1 MYDLM
6 EVYPEL
12 CNSDTPLNEDAVS
25 LVLGKEKPGRI
36 RCYGIGPC
44 LKDFRA
50 SNSSCLLM
58 EKLRT
63 ENGEDEEIHKLKE
76 ELKAAKEQLKT
87 TNGEVQA
94 LQAQLKKMSN
104 IVQKLSACCGLEVV
118 SQDLDKVSNS

>member
-1 MYDLM
+1 MNDLA

-12 CNSDTPLNEDAVS
+12 CKSDTPLNEDVVS

-44 LKDFRA
+44 PKDFGA
-50 SNSSCLLM
+50 SNSSCHPK
-58 EKLRT
+58 EKLRS
-63 ENGEDEEIHKLKE
+63 ENGKDEEIHKLKE

-87 TNGEVQA
+87 TNGDVQE

-104 IVQKLSACCGLEVV
+104 RVEKLSAYCRL
-118 SQDLDKVSNS
+118 